1 MYSVEDE
8 EKTLKKECIK
18 MNVIFG
24 IMGLIGGIL
33 CAVGDILFDLK
44 GRDNKKLGTSGNI
57 DSNWEKM
64 SYRRFGMS
72 IISAFIG
79 DILAGFGYLSLV
91 RQIIVTNKTLAV
103 VTAVLCYIGV
113 IGGFFVHAALCIQ
126 PVIYKKIMETGNFKL
141 ADDTLEQYYK
151 AVMPPFFI
159 GYGSML
165 AGAVCVI
172 IAVLTG
178 ALNVPKWF
186 ALLNPIVFLII
197 GIVFRKINPDKF
209 CDLPGIIMP
218 SMGLAMLGL
227 TAAVS
232 AF

>member
-1 MYSVEDE
+1 
-8 EKTLKKECIK
+8 

-24 IMGLIGGIL
+24 VMGFIGGIL

-64 SYRRFGMS
+64 SYWRFRAS
-72 IISAFIG
+72 IMCAFAG
-79 DILAGFGYLSLV
+79 DILAGFGYFSLV
-91 RQIIVTNKTLAV
+91 RQISETNTTLSV

-113 IGGFFVHAALCIQ
+113 IGGFFVHSALCIQ
-126 PVIYKKIMETGNFKL
+126 PIIYKKIMETGNFRL

-151 AVMPPFFI
+151 AVMPPFLI

-172 IAVLTG
+172 IAILTG
-178 ALNVPKWF
+178 ALSVPKWF
-186 ALLNPIVFLII
+186 ILLNPIVFLIV
-197 GIVFRKINPDKF
+197 GVVFRKINPDKF
-209 CDLPGIIMP
+209 YDLPGIIMP

-227 TAAVS
+227 IAMVS
-232 AF
+232 AL